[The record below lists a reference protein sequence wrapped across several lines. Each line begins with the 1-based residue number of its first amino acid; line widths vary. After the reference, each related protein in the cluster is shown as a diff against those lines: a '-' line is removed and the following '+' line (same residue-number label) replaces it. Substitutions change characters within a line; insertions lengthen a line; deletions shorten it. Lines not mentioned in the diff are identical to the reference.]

1 MISNKISLLVGGEAG
16 AGISRSGLLF
26 AKSCLR
32 GGLCVFGANDYQSL
46 IRGGHNFY
54 TIRACEEEIYSQV
67 DKTDL
72 LIALNKETVDLHKD
86 ELVSGAG
93 IIYDKEEFSINPED
107 LDSQDVKLYH
117 VPLRKIVKELTGP
130 QIMENTVA
138 LGAATALLDYDPKIL
153 DEVLQDTFKE
163 KVAQQNMEAAKRGY
177 DYVKENYG
185 NSFGYKLEKTKQ
197 AGKKRI
203 FLTGNEAIGL
213 GALNAGCKFYA
224 AYPMTPATTILHF
237 LAPLD
242 REYKMVVIQTESEI
256 AAINMVAGAS
266 YAGVRSMTATSGG
279 GFSLMAEAIGMV
291 GMTETSPVIVLVQ
304 RPGPSTGLPTYS
316 SQTDLRFAIH
326 ASQGEFPRVV
336 LAPGDVKDCF
346 YNTVEAFNLAEKFQM
361 PVIIISDKYLS
372 ESNGTTEQFVQNRMG
387 IDRGQ
392 IITGE
397 EYNQEE
403 EYMRHKITESG
414 VSVRAIPGIKGA
426 VVRTNADE
434 HNELGYTTEDPVLT
448 TKMTDKRFRKVDG
461 LTKELEN
468 YETVKFYGPKD
479 ADATVVSWGSTK
491 GPIREAMKILNKN
504 GKVVNFLQIV
514 YLCPFP
520 ENQVKEYLKSAK
532 KTIAI
537 ENNKTSQLSGLIQEH
552 LLIGID
558 QKILKYDGR
567 PFDPEALAQQIM
579 EVL

>member
-1 MISNKISLLVGGEAG
+1 MIRNKISLLVGGEAG

-54 TIRACEEEIYSQV
+54 TVRACEEEIYSQA

-72 LIALNKETVDLHKD
+72 LIALNKETVLLHKD

-93 IIYDKEEFSINPED
+93 IIYDQEEFSIDQED
-107 LDSQDVKLYH
+107 LEGKDIKLYH
-117 VPLRKIVKELTGP
+117 VPLRKIAKELKGP

-138 LGAATALLDYDPKIL
+138 LGAATALLDYEPEIL
-153 DEVLQDTFKE
+153 HEVLQDTFKE
-163 KVAQQNMEAAKRGY
+163 KVAQQNVEAAKQGY

-185 NSFGYKLEKTKQ
+185 NSFGYKLEKTKS
-197 AGKKRI
+197 AGKKRL

-242 REYKMVVIQTESEI
+242 REYKMVVIQAESEI

-279 GFSLMAEAIGMV
+279 GFSLMSEGVGMV
-291 GMTETSPVIVLVQ
+291 GMTETSPVIVLAQ
-304 RPGPSTGLPTYS
+304 RPGPSTGLPTYTA
-316 SQTDLRFAIH
+316 QGDLRFAIH
-326 ASQGEFPRVV
+326 ASQGEFPRIVV
-336 LAPGDVKDCF
+336 APGDVEECF
-346 YNTVEAFNLAEKFQM
+346 YITAEAFNLAEKFQM
-361 PVIIISDKYLS
+361 PTIIISDKYLS
-372 ESNGTTEQFVQNRMG
+372 ESNGTTDQFDQNKIG

-392 IITGE
+392 LITE
-397 EYNQEE
+397 QKYTQEE
-403 EYMRHKITESG
+403 EYMRHKITENG
-414 VSVRAIPGIKGA
+414 ISVRAIPGIKGA
-426 VVRTNADE
+426 IVRTNADE

-448 TKMTDKRFRKVDG
+448 TKMNDKRFKKLDG

-468 YETVKFYGPKD
+468 HETIKLYGPKK
-479 ADATVVSWGSTK
+479 ADATIVSWGSTK
-491 GPIREAMKILNKN
+491 GPIREAMKVLKKK
-504 GKVVNFLQIV
+504 GKSINFLQI
-514 YLCPFP
+514 LFLHPFP
-520 ENQVKEYLKSAK
+520 VGKIKEQMQSAK
-532 KTIAI
+532 KTIAV
-537 ENNKTSQLSGLIQEH
+537 ENNKTSQLSSLIQEH
-552 LLIGID
+552 LLTTID
-558 QKILKYDGR
+558 HKILKYDGR
-567 PFDPEALAQQIM
+567 PFNPEALAQQIL

>member
-1 MISNKISLLVGGEAG
+1 MIVNKFSLLVGGEAG

-54 TIRACEEEIYSQV
+54 TVRACEEEIYSQA

-72 LIALNKETVDLHKD
+72 LIALNKETVDFHKN
-86 ELVSGAG
+86 ELSSGAG
-93 IIYDKEEFSINPED
+93 IIYDKEEFTINPED
-107 LDSQDVKLYH
+107 LDSNDVKLYH

-138 LGAATALLDYDPKIL
+138 LGAATALLDYDRTIL
-153 DEVLQDTFKE
+153 DGVLQDTFKE
-163 KVAQQNMEAAKRGY
+163 KVAQQNIEAAKRGY
-177 DYVKENYG
+177 DYVKENYR
-185 NSFGYKLEKTKQ
+185 NSFGYKLEKTKKV
-197 AGKKRI
+197 GKNRI

-256 AAINMVAGAS
+256 SAINMVAGAS

-316 SQTDLRFAIH
+316 SQTDLRFALH
-326 ASQGEFPRVV
+326 ASQGEFPRIII
-336 LAPGDVKDCF
+336 APGDVKECF

-361 PVIIISDKYLS
+361 PAIIISDKYLS
-372 ESNGTTEQFVQNRMG
+372 ESNGTTEQFDQNRIG

-392 IITGE
+392 LITKE
-397 EYNQEE
+397 EYTQEE

-426 VVRTNADE
+426 IVRTNADE

-448 TKMTDKRFRKVDG
+448 TKMTDKRFRKLDG

-468 YETVKFYGPKD
+468 YDTIKVYGAKD
-479 ADATVVSWGSTK
+479 PDATIVSWGSTK
-491 GPIREAMKILNKN
+491 GPIREAMKILHKK
-504 GKVVNFLQIV
+504 GKKINFLQIV
-514 YLCPFP
+514 YLFPFP
-520 ENQVKEYLKSAK
+520 VNRVKEWMKSAK
-532 KTIAI
+532 KTILV

-552 LLIGID
+552 LLMTVD

-567 PFDPEALAQQIM
+567 PFDPESLAKQIM

>member
-1 MISNKISLLVGGEAG
+1 MIVNKVSLLVGGEAG

-54 TIRACEEEIYSQV
+54 TVRACEEEIYSQA

-72 LIALNKETVDLHKD
+72 LIALNKETVFFHKD
-86 ELVSGAG
+86 ELISGAG
-93 IIYDKEEFSINPED
+93 IIYDQEEFSITQEELERND
-107 LDSQDVKLYH
+107 INLYH
-117 VPLRKIVKELTGP
+117 VPLRKIAKELEGP

-138 LGAATALLDYDPKIL
+138 LGAANALLDYDTTIL
-153 DEVLQDTFKE
+153 NEVLQDTFNQ
-163 KVAQQNMEAAKRGY
+163 KVAQQNIEAAKRGY

-185 NSFGYKLEKTKQ
+185 NSFGYKLEKTES
-197 AGKKRI
+197 AGKKRL

-242 REYKMVVIQTESEI
+242 REYKIVVMQTESEI
-256 AAINMVAGAS
+256 AAMNMVAGAS

-279 GFSLMAEAIGMV
+279 GFSLMVEALGMV
-291 GMTETSPVIVLVQ
+291 GMTETSPVIVLAQ
-304 RPGPSTGLPTYS
+304 RPGPSTGLPTYTA
-316 SQTDLRFAIH
+316 QGDLRFAIH
-326 ASQGEFPRVV
+326 ASQGEFPRAII
-336 LAPGDVKDCF
+336 APGDAEECF
-346 YNTVEAFNLAEKFQM
+346 YNTLDAFNLAEKFQI
-361 PVIIISDKYLS
+361 PAIIISDKYLS
-372 ESNGTTEQFVQNRMG
+372 ESNGTTEIFNQNKIG

-392 IITGE
+392 LITDDT
-397 EYNQEE
+397 YTQEE
-403 EYMRHKITESG
+403 EYMRHKLTENGISI
-414 VSVRAIPGIKGA
+414 RAIPGIKGA
-426 VVRTNADE
+426 IVRTNADE

-448 TKMTDKRFRKVDG
+448 TKMNDKRFQKLEG

-468 YETVKFYGPKD
+468 YETVKFYGPENSD
-479 ADATVVSWGSTK
+479 ITIVSWGSTK
-491 GPIREAMKILNKN
+491 GPIREAMKILSNEGKN
-504 GKVVNFLQIV
+504 VNFLQIL

-520 ENQVKEYLKSAK
+520 INKIKNYIQSAK
-532 KTIAI
+532 KTVIV
-537 ENNKTSQLSGLIQEH
+537 ENNKTSQLSSLIQEH
-552 LLIGID
+552 LLMTVD
-558 QKILKYDGR
+558 HKILKYDGR
-567 PFDPEALAQQIM
+567 PFNPEELAQRIR